1 MMMATEHSDLSTRMS
16 TKGQIYNSIKET
28 AGKIFKK
35 YKVEISHAVKSTF
48 PFLELLRDREFI
60 TNDKYEQSLQNSTK
74 RITVEE
80 VIYDTLTDL
89 EDTFDLPLLAAL
101 FSKAIMEKFP
111 DLKDIYKVFKNE
123 IPNIQNFLENA
134 VEKGQSDNQLSLEQ
148 GTGENSYPSLSWSG
162 PHPWND
168 IEQLPEREEINVMVD
183 RTTDNNDAL
192 ESQQAN
198 EQCAQQSDAAEL
210 PNRGIPVNSGPTD
223 PENIKKE
230 KPFFNS
236 GVEWEA
242 QGRTDCNQASEIIE
256 INSEDSAERRYR
268 EEPPEGSTS
277 AVKRKPGTV
286 DPVNNSTPEKA
297 KRKRRTE
304 QQPAVPVNFEA
315 EILPVTCKEKMGLL
329 IKRKLE
335 RGATRK
341 CIRTEDGNWF
351 TPREFEVRGGK
362 DKASNWKTSLTCG
375 RKTLKQLIELGF
387 IQPPPNAHDRKK
399 KVENSDKCEICQDG
413 GKLFRCTCRKF
424 FHGGCHIPPVE
435 TERNGWKCTFCTAGK
450 PPSQQQHR
458 ESEVLMKLMGPE
470 EELKCAFL
478 LLKVYGPL
486 ESKVFPNIPHEN
498 YVEEA
503 SRCLEKLRELDLIK
517 KSLIEGK
524 YTDVKSFALAMDNF
538 FTIPSCNDA
547 ELTKDD
553 FKKNFKKQFAIRE
566 TH

>member
-198 EQCAQQSDAAEL
+198 EQCAQQSDAA
-210 PNRGIPVNSGPTD
+210 
-223 PENIKKE
+223 
-230 KPFFNS
+230 
-236 GVEWEA
+236 
-242 QGRTDCNQASEIIE
+242 E